1 MDTITEARL
10 PEVPAEQIGACM
22 ADLHLYGEGSAGAQ
36 LCAARRGVAMS
47 WRSLADF
54 RTWSGK
60 ARYIQMVEV
69 DLDRQIRG
77 DLERLPTEHLVLH
90 GVHQVCEELLARR
103 KVCLTFEEPRAR
115 LLRSRFQDLGRLP
128 AELCWRVMSA
138 YVEGSRNYLAYGPHS
153 E

>member
-1 MDTITEARL
+1 
-10 PEVPAEQIGACM
+10 
-22 ADLHLYGEGSAGAQ
+22 
-36 LCAARRGVAMS
+36 
-47 WRSLADF
+47 
-54 RTWSGK
+54 
-60 ARYIQMVEV
+60 MVEV

-77 DLERLPTEHLVLH
+77 DLERLLTEHLVLH

-128 AELCWRVMSA
+128 AELCWRVMFA

-153 E
+153 ERATIPNFPDAEFLISPYTLMVLISSDWKVKNQKRINNCSHFSPKFPKLKT